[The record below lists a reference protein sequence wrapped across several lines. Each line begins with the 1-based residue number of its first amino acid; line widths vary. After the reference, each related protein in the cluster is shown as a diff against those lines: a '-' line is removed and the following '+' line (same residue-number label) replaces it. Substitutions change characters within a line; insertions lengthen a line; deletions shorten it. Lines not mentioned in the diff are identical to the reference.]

1 MFEKYNDMALVPQ
14 PHDLANGYK
23 EAAQL
28 VIEQALFRFER
39 DRLMRDIDKALEE
52 RDKAL
57 FLTLSTQ
64 YNELRDR
71 YRHLEGIHT

>member
-1 MFEKYNDMALVPQ
+1 MFEKYNDMALVSQ
-14 PHDLANGYK
+14 PYDLTDYK
-23 EAAQL
+23 QAAQF

>member
-1 MFEKYNDMALVPQ
+1 MFEKYNDMTLVSQ

-23 EAAQL
+23 EAAQF
-28 VIEQALFRFER
+28 VIEQALFQFER

-71 YRHLEGIHT
+71 YRHLEGMHA